1 MVKQVVR
8 ILESLLKESNMN
20 IELKLIKVKEI
31 IENFKDSAEEGVV
44 GYGGKLNIRPAYQ
57 REFVYKPE
65 QRNEVIKT
73 IMRGYPHTSFPLNV
87 MYWAKTDE
95 NQYELIDG
103 QQRTISICQYANMV
117 FSILME
123 DMPKN
128 FDNLSKEKKDY
139 FLDYEL
145 QIYVCSGTAEEKLEW
160 FSIINIAGEPLTPQ
174 ELLNANYTGTWLSSA
189 KRFFMK
195 SNSAAYGLANK
206 YIDIEANQSRGK
218 GLETAIKWISKDNVK
233 QYMADHQ
240 NDDNADELWL
250 HFKTVIEWVQSKF
263 PKYYR
268 EMKGINWGQ
277 LHDKY
282 SNHTYDPI
290 EVAKVTQELY
300 DDAYIKNP
308 KGIFEFILGGQKDTK
323 LLEVRIFDEAVK
335 RSVYSQQTKTATSKN
350 KSNCSLCAVGHDS
363 NKTRIWD
370 ISEMD
375 ADHVT
380 AWSKG
385 GATDIKNCE
394 MLCKTHNRAKGNK

>member
-1 MVKQVVR
+1 
-8 ILESLLKESNMN
+8 MN
-20 IELKLIKVKEI
+20 IDLKLIKIKDI

-65 QRNEVIKT
+65 QRNEVIRT

-87 MYWAKTDE
+87 MYWAQTDD

-103 QQRTISICQYANMV
+103 QQRTISICQYANTV
-117 FSILME
+117 FSILID
-123 DMPKN
+123 DMPRN
-128 FDNLSKEKKDY
+128 FGNLSKEKVEY

-145 QIYVCSGTAEEKLEW
+145 QVYICSGTAEEKLEW
-160 FSIINIAGEPLTPQ
+160 FSIINIAGEPLTDQ
-174 ELLNANYTGTWLSSA
+174 ELLNANYTGKWLSSA
-189 KRFFMK
+189 KRYFMK
-195 SNSAAYGLANK
+195 SNCAAYGLANK
-206 YIDIEANQSRGK
+206 YIEIEANQSRGK

-240 NDDNADELWL
+240 NDENAEVLWE
-250 HFKTVIEWVQSKF
+250 HFRTIIEWVQSIF

-277 LHDKY
+277 LYDKY
-282 SNHTYDPI
+282 HTENYDPKETAI
-290 EVAKVTQELY
+290 LTQRLFDDLY
-300 DDAYIKNP
+300 ITNP
-308 KGIFEFILGGQKDTK
+308 KGIFEYVLGGEKDKK
-323 LLEVRIFDEAVK
+323 LIAVRIFEDAVK
-335 RSVYSQQTKTATSKN
+335 RAVYAKQKTEAEK
-350 KSNCSLCAVGHDS
+350 KGVSNCPLCAVGNNA
-363 NKTRIWD
+363 NKTKVWTIA
-370 ISEMD
+370 EMD

-394 MLCKTHNRAKGNK
+394 MLCITHNRAKGNK